1 MAVNATESIELS
13 VAERAR
19 RRITKRL
26 MPFLLWLYFLAYI
39 DRTNVSIAALQ
50 MKKPL
55 GEGGLG
61 FTDDIIGAGAGIFF
75 LGYFLLEIPGTL
87 IVERWSARK
96 WIARIM
102 ISWGILATIM
112 GFIGMPGMNFAS
124 NEDQFYVMRFILGLA
139 EAGYFPGIVVF
150 LAHWFRY
157 EDRAKAK
164 SLFMIGIPIATIIG
178 VPISRAIMESI
189 NWGGLEGWRWVFILE
204 GVPSVIFGFM
214 TLFYLTDRPS
224 EAKWL
229 PEDEKRWIMG
239 ELERER
245 SAIMTSGKDPLWG
258 SIVRGLTNPKTLLLS
273 TIYLFVVTGYY
284 GLTFFLPSITAKMKG
299 TSIVSQTIITALPY
313 VFGLVAMLINSA
325 HSDRTGERRWHTALS
340 ILLGGVGLALAI
352 LSGDTLALVVTFLC
366 VAGIGVH
373 AYLPVFWTW
382 PSRFMTA
389 SVAAT
394 AVGLINSFG
403 NLGGCFGPKVVG
415 ELSKKYNSYVPGMW
429 FLVVCILIAGL
440 LAIMVKPPLK
450 KQEQE

>member
-1 MAVNATESIELS
+1 MAVNAAESIELLPVS
-13 VAERAR
+13 ERAR

-26 MPFLLWLYFLAYI
+26 MPFLLWLYFLAYL
-39 DRTNVSIAALQ
+39 DRTNVGVAALQ

-102 ISWGILATIM
+102 ISWGIIATVM
-112 GFIGMPGMNFAS
+112 GFVGLPWMNFAS
-124 NEDQFYVMRFILGLA
+124 NENQFYILRFILGLA

-164 SLFMIGIPIATIIG
+164 SLFMIGIPIATVIG
-178 VPISRAIMESI
+178 LPISRMIMESV

-204 GVPSVIFGFM
+204 GAPSIIFGVV

-229 PEDEKRWIMG
+229 PEDEKQWIMG

-245 SAIMTSGKDPLWG
+245 SEFLSPGKDPL
-258 SIVRGLTNPKTLLLS
+258 
-273 TIYLFVVTGYY
+273 
-284 GLTFFLPSITAKMKG
+284 
-299 TSIVSQTIITALPY
+299 
-313 VFGLVAMLINSA
+313 
-325 HSDRTGERRWHTALS
+325 
-340 ILLGGVGLALAI
+340 
-352 LSGDTLALVVTFLC
+352 
-366 VAGIGVH
+366 
-373 AYLPVFWTW
+373 
-382 PSRFMTA
+382 
-389 SVAAT
+389 
-394 AVGLINSFG
+394 
-403 NLGGCFGPKVVG
+403 
-415 ELSKKYNSYVPGMW
+415 
-429 FLVVCILIAGL
+429 
-440 LAIMVKPPLK
+440 
-450 KQEQE
+450 